1 MEPIDQNQ
9 ETPVSYYNSKR
20 KRSFFFSRIF
30 VLFSMFVLII
40 ALSINVSFLYSQE
53 KTSTTSKA
61 SNNEQIPLPS
71 LPAGCEY
78 QPTNTGKGFTV
89 VCSTPTPSQPVKPT
103 TATTSAASVAVT
115 LPNLPPQC
123 SYTLTSDGY
132 LLKCQSTQTPIPTTA
147 VTLPQ
152 SCATTTNPVNPIK
165 CAEAKDTS
173 EITTLPKLPLG
184 CVYKGVGTKTY
195 IVCTAQ

>member
-9 ETPVSYYNSKR
+9 ETPISYYNSNR

-30 VLFSMFVLII
+30 VMFSMFVLII

-61 SNNEQIPLPS
+61 STNEQIPLPS
-71 LPAGCEY
+71 LPVGCEY
-78 QPTNTGKGFTV
+78 QPSNTGKGFTV
-89 VCSTPTPSQPVKPT
+89 VCATPTPAQPIKP
-103 TATTSAASVAVT
+103 ATTSATAIT

-123 SYTLTSDGY
+123 NYVLTANGY
-132 LLKCQSTQTPIPTTA
+132 LLTCNSPQTPIPTTA

-152 SCATTTNPVNPIK
+152 SCAATNNPANPIT
-165 CAEAKDTS
+165 CSNAKDTS

-184 CVYKGVGTKTY
+184 CIYKSVGTKTY
-195 IVCTAQ
+195 VVCTTQ